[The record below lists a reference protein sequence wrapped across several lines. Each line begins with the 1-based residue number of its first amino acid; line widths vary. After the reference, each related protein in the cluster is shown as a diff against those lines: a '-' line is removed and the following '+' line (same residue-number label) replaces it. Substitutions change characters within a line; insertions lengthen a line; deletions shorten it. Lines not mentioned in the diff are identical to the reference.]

1 MSAATGTADAV
12 TRSEADAALAIAA
25 ERAREAAALL
35 PAGPPL
41 EWRGSASASYG
52 DRLDALRARVAA
64 IAPLLEEA
72 RRLALTTGGGGIL
85 G

>member
-1 MSAATGTADAV
+1 MSAATGTADAA
-12 TRSEADAALAIAA
+12 TRSAVDATLAMAA

-35 PAGPPL
+35 PDGPPPQ
-41 EWRGSASASYG
+41 WRGSASASYALS
-52 DRLDALRARVAA
+52 LDALRTRVAA
-64 IAPLLEEA
+64 IAPLLEES